1 MSKFKYIV
9 PKNNKPEHGN
19 KIKSMVISIMMF
31 NKHGTFYVRAS
42 WPRKGL
48 MAIKDNPTIFTPK
61 NEFEAVD
68 KLGIGRVMVTSLRYW
83 MTALGLA
90 TEDKNGAGMIVLK
103 PTEIA
108 REILKNDRFFQQIGT
123 AWILHRN
130 LVKTPENATTWY
142 WFFNKFEKTVFTKE
156 DFLNDLKAYITTNG
170 QTVANTSLNRDFNC
184 LKNTYEEERFDDISE
199 YIEEGI
205 ISYFSKLNLV
215 KAENK
220 NTYRKLNPKSKLL
233 SAHIIMYS
241 ILDDLKHY
249 REYQNQIGIDEL
261 FKKEGY
267 VGKVFNLSYSLLMEK
282 LDELERMGYI
292 KIFSRFG
299 HNHIELVKRDKKS
312 ILEDYYGKDI

>member
-1 MSKFKYIV
+1 
-9 PKNNKPEHGN
+9 
-19 KIKSMVISIMMF
+19 MVISIMMF
-31 NKHGTFYVRAS
+31 NKHGTFYVRDS

-83 MTALGLA
+83 MTALRLA
-90 TEDKNGAGMIVLK
+90 TEYKDSSGMIVLD

-108 REILKNDRFFQQIGT
+108 REILKNDRFFQQLGT
-123 AWILHRN
+123 TWILHRN
-130 LVKTPENATTWY
+130 LAKNSENATTWY

-156 DFLNDLKAYITTNG
+156 DFLNDLKAYVTTNG
-170 QTVANTSLNRDFNC
+170 QTVADTSLNRDFNC
-184 LKNTYEEERFDDISE
+184 FKNTYEEEQFDDISE

-205 ISYFSKLNLV
+205 ISYFSKLNLI
-215 KAENK
+215 KIEDK
-220 NTYRKLNPKSKLL
+220 NIYRKLNPIDKQLP
-233 SAHIIMYS
+233 AHIIMYS
-241 ILDDLKHY
+241 ILDDLEHY
-249 REYQNQIGIDEL
+249 KKYQNQIGIDEL

-282 LDELERMGYI
+282 LDELGKMGYI

-299 HNHIELVKRDKKS
+299 HNHIELMERDKKL